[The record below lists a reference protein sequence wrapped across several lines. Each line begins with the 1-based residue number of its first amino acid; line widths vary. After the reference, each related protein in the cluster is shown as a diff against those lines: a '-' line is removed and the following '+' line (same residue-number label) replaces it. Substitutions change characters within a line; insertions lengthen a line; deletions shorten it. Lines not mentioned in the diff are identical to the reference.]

1 MLGSM
6 LISFLGFIDAA
17 PKDLYFKIVIDL
29 IALFFLMIL
38 GLKLK
43 RTYAKDSGIAKD
55 KNDSII
61 QTNALSEKRVTLKTT
76 ERD

>member
-1 MLGSM
+1 
-6 LISFLGFIDAA
+6 
-17 PKDLYFKIVIDL
+17 
-29 IALFFLMIL
+29 MIL

-43 RTYAKDSGIAKD
+43 RTYAKDSGIAED

-61 QTNALSEKRVTLKTT
+61 QTNALPEKTVTLKTT